1 MLEIREGASVKVHF
15 TVQRGCG
22 AGVFLTDCCIVR
34 NSVLL
39 KEAAQGLIA
48 TNLHRF
54 DLIFRPRIHLHGANK
69 TQVDLCVK
77 NLG

>member
-1 MLEIREGASVKVHF
+1 MLGMRKGASQKVHF

-39 KEAAQGLIA
+39 EEAAQGLIA
-48 TNLHRF
+48 TNLHRL
-54 DLIFRPRIHLHGANK
+54 DLGFRPRIHLDGANK

-77 NLG
+77 NPG

>member
-1 MLEIREGASVKVHF
+1 MLDIREGASLIVHF

-22 AGVFLTDCCIVR
+22 AGVFLTDCRIVR
-34 NSVLL
+34 NPVLL

-54 DLIFRPRIHLHGANK
+54 DLVFRPRIHLDGADK
-69 TQVDLCVK
+69 AQVDLCVK

>member
-34 NSVLL
+34 NPVLL

-54 DLIFRPRIHLHGANK
+54 DLISRPRIHLYGANK